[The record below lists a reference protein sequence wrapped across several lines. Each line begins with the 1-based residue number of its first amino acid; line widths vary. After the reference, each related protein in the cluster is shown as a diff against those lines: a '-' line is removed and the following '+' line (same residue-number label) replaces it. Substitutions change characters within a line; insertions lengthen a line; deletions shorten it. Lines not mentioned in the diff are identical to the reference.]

1 MQRIPTLFLL
11 APRLAAP
18 PHTRLFSLS
27 TSHQSKHS
35 NSNRSR
41 SSTVPTAKATT
52 VPGQAGTDVGRA
64 TGGGKKAAKA
74 AGEGLKEVTPEA
86 IEAEMLAGQ
95 ASLQNEAQGERKNLA
110 GTDVAQGESS
120 GKAKDEYGACAW
132 PEEVIYTATPSYN
145 PALMVG
151 VSFTLG
157 VFCLTLADLA
167 RVGIVRP
174 DAETGEF
181 TNAPAWQRHVTKI
194 TLRRPPAASKSAL
207 AFPPNSHLCIYH
219 IYSPITQQWF
229 RRAPRTV
236 PIAKCHLLGAISAS
250 PKPYH
255 PKMKPIPHKEGSLR
269 GYFAKLRK
277 RFFPDDET
285 PVPSAVKKKY
295 SHAPLMVEGDWQSY
309 SLQIKRAPKPFD
321 PSGAWCKNWDAFERA
336 LLGVDEA
343 KWSGLRK

>member
-11 APRLAAP
+11 APRVVSR
-18 PHTRLFSLS
+18 PHTRAFSLS
-27 TSHQSKHS
+27 ASHQSKQAKS
-35 NSNRSR
+35 SR
-41 SSTVPTAKATT
+41 GSTAPTAKATT
-52 VPGQAGTDVGRA
+52 VPEQAGRDVGRA
-64 TGGGKKAAKA
+64 TGGGKKGSAKA
-74 AGEGLKEVTPEA
+74 AGEVLQEVTPEA
-86 IEAEMLAGQ
+86 IEAGMLASQ
-95 ASLQNEAQGERKNLA
+95 ASLRNGTQGERKNLA
-110 GTDVAQGESS
+110 GTDGAQGGSS
-120 GKAKDEYGACAW
+120 STAKDEYG

-151 VSFTLG
+151 VAFTMG

-181 TNAPAWQRHVTKI
+181 TNAPAWQRHITKI
-194 TLRRPPAASKSAL
+194 TLRRPPAAAKSGL

-255 PKMKPIPHKEGSLR
+255 PKIKPIPHKEGSLR

-309 SLQIKRAPKPFD
+309 SLQIKRAQKPFD
-321 PSGAWCKNWDAFERA
+321 SSGAWCKNWDAFERA